1 MCEFCAA
8 GGKHIDRDST
18 NLIFSGFF
26 TGDAIEI
33 AVRKTTERRQANR
46 RNRQVCIPVE
56 RLQAEDDFLRN
67 RGAVSL
73 ALSDGSAAADDEDDD
88 ANEDDDDGT

>member
-18 NLIFSGFF
+18 NLVYSGFF
-26 TGDAIEI
+26 TADSIEI

-46 RNRQVCIPVE
+46 RNRQFCVPAA
-56 RLQAEDDFLRN
+56 RLQEEDDSLRN
-67 RGAVSL
+67 GGEVSL
-73 ALSDGSAAADDEDDD
+73 ALPNGSASADDEDDD
-88 ANEDDDDGT
+88 ASDDDEDGT